1 MRGLFKNGVNENIDA
16 VSTYVKLVAFHS
28 KTPCTALSN
37 KMEATQRLFFYCE
50 INSIPKIFR
59 ENDFTK
65 KTEGFLEMRSV
76 KILMLLVEVV
86 VHCIQR
92 RRRRPFQQN
101 EGHTKAAFLPTTYI
115 VLYSRSISCCWNI
128 LSAVV
133 TAFFLQYSATLLL
146 SAKLGG
152 PVSPSLKV

>member
-65 KTEGFLEMRSV
+65 KNWGLFRNEVSENIDAVSRSGCALHSKTSSTAFPTKWRPHEGRF
-76 KILMLLVEVV
+76 
-86 VHCIQR
+86 
-92 RRRRPFQQN
+92 F
-101 EGHTKAAFLPTTYI
+101 TDY
-115 VLYSRSISCCWNI
+115 LYSTILSLYILLLEYTISCCNSF
-128 LSAVV
+128 LSTV
-133 TAFFLQYSATLLL
+133 FRNPPPQC
-146 SAKLGG
+146 
-152 PVSPSLKV
+152 

>member
-1 MRGLFKNGVNENIDA
+1 
-16 VSTYVKLVAFHS
+16 
-28 KTPCTALSN
+28 
-37 KMEATQRLFFYCE
+37 MEATQRLFFFTVK
-50 INSIPKIFR
+50 SIVSLRFFVKMISQ
-59 ENDFTK
+59 K

-115 VLYSRSISCCWNI
+115 VLLYSRSISCCWNI